1 MFFFFSSFHKDAVE
15 DGSDNMIELKNVE
28 FNKYF
33 KKNCN
38 NNRSFDF
45 ELIENFQFMESTDWI
60 GEFVRDSLLLID
72 IFNVLM
78 TNLNKKM
85 LQFNLNHRQN
95 KF

>member
-1 MFFFFSSFHKDAVE
+1 
-15 DGSDNMIELKNVE
+15 MIELKNVE

-38 NNRSFDF
+38 NSRSFDF
-45 ELIENFQFMESTDWI
+45 ELIENFQFMDWI
-60 GEFVRDSLLLID
+60 VEFVRDSLLLID

>member
-1 MFFFFSSFHKDAVE
+1 MK
-15 DGSDNMIELKNVE
+15 
-28 FNKYF
+28 
-33 KKNCN
+33 
-38 NNRSFDF
+38 
-45 ELIENFQFMESTDWI
+45 
-60 GEFVRDSLLLID
+60 FVRDSLLLID